1 MSIEENKAIIRRYI
15 DEAWNKGNIDIIDEL
30 MAENYARHMGPG
42 QSLNRE
48 EQKRRIAGFRSSFPD
63 LHLAIN
69 SLIAEGDMVVFPM
82 TLTGT
87 QTGAYLGHTPTGKK
101 VTMSIIDYARIT
113 NGKVVEHWG
122 IRDEFSLRQQ
132 LGMIAS

>member
-1 MSIEENKAIIRRYI
+1 MSTEQNKAIIQRYI
-15 DEAWNKGNIDIIDEL
+15 AEAWNKGNVAIIDEL
-30 MAENYARHMGPG
+30 MAENYARHMGPS

-48 EQKRRIAGFRSSFPD
+48 EQKLRITAFRRSFPD
-63 LHLAIN
+63 LHLTIN
-69 SLIAEGDMVVFPM
+69 SLIAEDDMVVFPM

-87 QTGAYLGHTPTGKK
+87 QTGAYMGHAPTGKK
-101 VTMSIIDYARIT
+101 VTMSIIDMARIS